1 MSEEKD
7 LLSPAEAPET
17 PPVKQAPKLTP
28 GQQRRR
34 QQSVFQYIAI
44 LFAAA
49 FVLLM
54 LTFFMEKRQF
64 EAIQEENQEQIE
76 DLQHSS
82 LSAVNSLNQVLA
94 ENERLREQAAALEEQ
109 LQQKTQTHQSEKT
122 TLLQTIEAR
131 EKALK
136 AMDWFWQIDEAYVR
150 GRYTLCRELI
160 ASLDEAKLMEFLP
173 RESITENERFSPY
186 DRLAEIREAV
196 N

>member
-1 MSEEKD
+1 MSEEKN
-7 LLSPAEAPET
+7 LLSPAQPNEAPKPAE
-17 PPVKQAPKLTP
+17 KQLTP

-64 EAIQEENQEQIE
+64 EAIHEENQEQIE
-76 DLQHSS
+76 DLQHSTIT
-82 LSAVNSLNQVLA
+82 AVNSLNQLYDQ
-94 ENERLREQAAALEEQ
+94 NEQLKEQVAALEEQ
-109 LQQKTQTHQSEKT
+109 LQQKTQTHQAEKT

-131 EKALK
+131 EKGLK

-150 GRYTLCRELI
+150 GRYALCRELI
-160 ASLDEAKLMEFLP
+160 ESLDGAGLTESLP
-173 RESITENERFSPY
+173 KESITENERFSPY

-196 N
+196 Y

>member
-7 LLSPAEAPET
+7 LLSPAEPPET
-17 PPVKQAPKLTP
+17 PPAKQAAKLTP

-34 QQSVFQYIAI
+34 QKSVFQYIAI

-64 EAIQEENQEQIE
+64 EAIQAENQEQIE

-82 LSAVNSLNQVLA
+82 LSAVNSLNQVLS
-94 ENERLREQAAALEEQ
+94 ENDRLREQVAALEKQ
-109 LQQKTQTHQSEKT
+109 LQDKTQTHQSEKT

-150 GRYTLCRELI
+150 GRYALCRELI
-160 ASLDEAKLMEFLP
+160 HSLDSAGLTEFLP
-173 RESITENERFSPY
+173 QQSITENERFSPH

-196 N
+196 H

>member
-1 MSEEKD
+1 MRKKIFEQRLARINDKISKLKARGLASEDVNE
-7 LLSPAEAPET
+7 
-17 PPVKQAPKLTP
+17 V
-28 GQQRRR
+28 R
-34 QQSVFQYIAI
+34 AI
-44 LFAAA
+44 
-49 FVLLM
+49 
-54 LTFFMEKRQF
+54 
-64 EAIQEENQEQIE
+64 NEQIE

-122 TLLQTIEAR
+122 SLLQTIEAR

-150 GRYTLCRELI
+150 GRYTLCRKLI